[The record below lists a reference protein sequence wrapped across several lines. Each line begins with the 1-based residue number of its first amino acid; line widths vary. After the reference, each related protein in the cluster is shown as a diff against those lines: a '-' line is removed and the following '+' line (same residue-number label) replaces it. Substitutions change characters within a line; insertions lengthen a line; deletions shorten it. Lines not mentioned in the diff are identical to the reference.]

1 MMKNSFVSRRKALKQ
16 TLQISAVTLA
26 ATQAPSLLAQAAPGG
41 PYPLPPLPYPAD
53 ALEPYIDAQTMTIHH
68 SRHHQ
73 AYVNNANK
81 ALADY
86 PQLAAKPV
94 DELIKDLAAVPEAI
108 RRTVQN
114 NAGGHSNHSLFWL
127 SLKKDGGQPK
137 GELAKALD
145 ARFGSFDKF
154 KEALTTAAMTLFGSG
169 WAWLSL
175 DGKELRIEQTPNQD
189 SPLMQGRYPLLGID
203 VWEHAY
209 YLKYQNRRAD
219 YVSAFF
225 NVINWD
231 FVAERYLKA
240 LRG

>member
-1 MMKNSFVSRRKALKQ
+1 MLTRREALQ
-16 TLQISAVTLA
+16 RTLQVSVLAAA
-26 ATQAPSLLAQAAPGG
+26 ATQAPSLWAQAAPAG
-41 PYPLPPLPYPAD
+41 PYTLPPLPYPAD
-53 ALEPYIDAQTMTIHH
+53 ALEPHIDAQTMQIHH
-68 SRHHQ
+68 GRHHQ

-94 DELIKDLAAVPEAI
+94 DELIRNLNAVPEAI
-108 RRTVQN
+108 RRTIQN

-127 SLKKDGGQPK
+127 SLKKDGGLPK
-137 GELAKALD
+137 GELARALD
-145 ARFGSFDKF
+145 ARFGSYDKF
-154 KEALTTAAMTLFGSG
+154 KEALTTAATTLFGSG

-189 SPLMQGRYPLLGID
+189 SPLMQGRIPLLGID

-219 YVSAFF
+219 YVNAFF
-225 NVINWD
+225 NIINWD
-231 FVAERYLKA
+231 FVTERYLKA

>member
-1 MMKNSFVSRRKALKQ
+1 MKHNVYSRRTAIKR
-16 TLQISAVTLA
+16 TLQLSTLALA
-26 ATQAPSLLAQAAPGG
+26 ATQAPSLLAQAAPAG
-41 PYPLPPLPYPAD
+41 PYTLPPLPYPAD
-53 ALEPYIDAQTMTIHH
+53 ALEPYIDAQTMQIHH
-68 SRHHQ
+68 GRHHQ
-73 AYVNNANK
+73 AYINNVNK

-94 DELIKDLAAVPEAI
+94 DELIRNLNAVPENI
-108 RRTVQN
+108 RRVVQN
-114 NAGGHSNHSLFWL
+114 NGGGHSNHSLFWL
-127 SLKKDGGQPK
+127 SLKKEGGQPK

-154 KEALTTAAMTLFGSG
+154 KETFATAANTLFGSG

-175 DGKELRIEQTPNQD
+175 EGKELRIEQTPNQD

-225 NVINWD
+225 NIINWD
-231 FVAERYLKA
+231 FVSERYAKA
-240 LRG
+240 LQK

>member
-1 MMKNSFVSRRKALKQ
+1 MMKNHVVSRREAVKQ
-16 TLQISAVTLA
+16 TAKFGMIAVA
-26 ATQAPSLLAQAAPGG
+26 AAQAPSLLAQAAPAG
-41 PYPLPPLPYPAD
+41 PYTLPPLPYAAD
-53 ALEPYIDAQTMTIHH
+53 ALEPHIDAQTMTIHH
-68 SRHHQ
+68 GRHHQ
-73 AYVNNANK
+73 AYINNANK

-94 DELIKDLAAVPEAI
+94 DELIRNLNAVPEGI
-108 RRTVQN
+108 RRTIQN

-127 SLKKDGGQPK
+127 SMKKDGGQPK

-154 KEALTTAAMTLFGSG
+154 KEAFATAANTLFGSG

-189 SPLMQGRYPLLGID
+189 SPLMQGRYPLLGVD

-225 NVINWD
+225 HVINWD
-231 FVAERYLKA
+231 FVTERYLKA